1 MQQVTP
7 VSPARSNGTQPGTH
21 RITGSS
27 EMAECIRTCDWSR
40 TPLGPIDAWSPTL
53 LTAVNLIL
61 ASPTPMQLFWG
72 PESIVLYNDAAVPIF
87 TDKHPKALGMPG
99 RECWAEAW
107 ATAAPLLH
115 KVRSTG
121 QPVSFPAALVPI
133 NRNGVFEDAWW
144 DFSYSAVYGLDG
156 QIEGVLEPFRDV
168 TEAVR
173 TAAAKRESD
182 ERLELALEGAGL
194 GMWFYD
200 PETGIVHADDRMHR
214 IFGSPDPVGT
224 PEYWLNLVHPEDRS
238 RVAEH
243 FAGAVAGK
251 HPYDI
256 EYRIAYPDGI
266 RWVRTKGRLF
276 GEEGQPKRLAAIIE
290 DITGRK
296 SIESALVTSERN
308 LRASQG
314 EAIRSEQQLQDIT
327 DSLPSFIAYIDPSF
341 RYQRVNR
348 AFETRFRRT
357 AAEMLGRTM
366 DEVLTPELNAIIRP
380 HLRQALAGKRQHF
393 EYTLTEFGEERSIAA
408 THIPDIDPTGHVRGI
423 IIQAQDITDR
433 KRTEKALIQT
443 EKLAAVGRLSA
454 SIAHEINNP
463 LEAVTNL
470 LFLARHSEDT
480 PTTNEYLDLAE
491 RELRRVSA
499 ISHQTLRF
507 YRQSTRPRLVSCEEL
522 IESVLSIY
530 QGRLINSHIRVEADR
545 CMHHSVECFDGE
557 IRQVLNNLVSNA
569 IDAMH
574 PNGGRLLI
582 RSRNATDG
590 ATGRKGVT
598 LTVADTGLGMPP
610 QVLANIFQAFYT
622 TKGIGGTGLGL
633 WVSKE
638 IIDRHHGTLR
648 IRSSQDPTHSGTVCQ
663 LFLPLE
669 AVSR

>member
-1 MQQVTP
+1 MA
-7 VSPARSNGTQPGTH
+7 AR
-21 RITGSS
+21 
-27 EMAECIRTCDWSR
+27 IRACNWSGN
-40 TPLGPIDAWSPTL
+40 PLGPIDNWSPTL
-53 LTAVNLIL
+53 LTAVNMIL
-61 ASPTPMQLFWG
+61 ASPMPTQLFWG
-72 PESIVLYNDAAVPIF
+72 PESIVIYNDAAVPIF
-87 TDKHPKALGMPG
+87 TDKHPHALGVPG
-99 RECWAEAW
+99 HVCWAEAW
-107 ATAAPLLH
+107 DTAGPLLH
-115 KVRSTG
+115 QVRSTG
-121 QPVSFPAALVPI
+121 QPVSFRAALVPI
-133 NRNGVFEDAWW
+133 NRNGIFEDAWW
-144 DFSYSAVYGLDG
+144 DFSYSAVPGPDG
-156 QIEGVLEPFRDV
+156 QIEGILEPFRDV
-168 TEAVR
+168 TEAVL

-194 GMWFYD
+194 GMWFYN
-200 PETGIVHADDRMHR
+200 PESGIVHADDRMHR
-214 IFGSPDPVGT
+214 IFGSPGPAGP
-224 PEYWLNLVHPEDRS
+224 PEYWLDLVHPEDRS
-238 RVAEH
+238 RVGEH

-256 EYRIAYPDGI
+256 EYRILHPDSV
-266 RWVRTKGRLF
+266 RWLRTKGHLF
-276 GEEGQPKRLAAIIE
+276 GADGQPKRLAAIIE
-290 DITGRK
+290 DITDRK
-296 SIESALVTSERN
+296 SIESSLLASESN

-348 AFETRFRRT
+348 AFETRFRRS

-380 HLRQALAGKRQHF
+380 HLAQALTGKRQHF
-393 EYTLTEFGEERSIAA
+393 EYTIKEFGEDRSIAA
-408 THIPDIDPTGHVRGI
+408 THIPDIDPNGQVRGV

-433 KRTEKALIQT
+433 KRAEKSLIQT

-507 YRQSTRPRLVSCEEL
+507 YRQSTKPRLVSCEEL

-530 QGRLINSHIRVEADR
+530 QGRLVNSRIHVEAGR
-545 CMHHSVECFDGE
+545 CMHHAVECFDGE

-574 PNGGRLLI
+574 PNGGRLYI
-582 RSRNATDG
+582 RSRNAPDER
-590 ATGRKGVT
+590 TGRPGVI

-610 QVLANIFQAFYT
+610 HVLANIFQAFYT

-638 IIDRHHGTLR
+638 IIDRHHGALR
-648 IRSSQDPTHSGTVCQ
+648 IRSSQNPTHHGTVCQ